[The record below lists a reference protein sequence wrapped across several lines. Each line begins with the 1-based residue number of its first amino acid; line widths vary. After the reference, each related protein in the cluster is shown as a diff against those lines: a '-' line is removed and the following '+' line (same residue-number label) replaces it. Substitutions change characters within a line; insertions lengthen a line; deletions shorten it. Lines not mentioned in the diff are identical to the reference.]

1 MIVAHRKNVQDL
13 KKELSQYRKILVLGC
28 GGCVTVCLAG
38 GEREVGMLSSAL
50 RIAYRLSKEEHEIT
64 EATIERQCENQF
76 IEEVL
81 EEVQAADAVLSLACG
96 AGVQAIAER
105 YPTKPVYAGVDTKF
119 IGVLEEQGI
128 WAEKCAACGKCVL
141 GSYGAVCPVTRCSKG
156 LLSGPCGGSRDG
168 RCEVSPDVECGWH
181 LIYERLKA
189 LGQLDQLRNPAPLAD
204 WSKSHE
210 GGCRKIIR
218 EDQRIKPADKE

>member
-1 MIVAHRKNVQDL
+1 
-13 KKELSQYRKILVLGC
+13 
-28 GGCVTVCLAG
+28 VTVCLAG

-50 RIAYRLSKEEHEIT
+50 RIAYRIDGGEHEIT

-81 EEVQAADAVLSLACG
+81 DEVQGADAVLSLACG

-105 YPTKPVYAGVDTKF
+105 YPTKPVYAGLDTKF

-128 WAEKCAACGKCVL
+128 WAEKCAACGQCVL
-141 GSYGAVCPVTRCSKG
+141 GSYGAVCPMTRCSKG

-168 RCEVSPDVECGWH
+168 RCEVSPDIECGWQ
-181 LIYERLKA
+181 LIYDRLKA
-189 LGQLDQLRNPAPLAD
+189 LGQLDRLMEQAPLAD

-218 EDQRIKPADKE
+218 EDQRIKSAGKE